1 VVVIDSSHASGVRN
15 VCAIEY
21 ARLIRERNDP
31 RWQQTTE
38 VHTSS
43 LTYQARSEAHYTAR
57 QTMEQLDFLL
67 HGMATSSRTYG
78 FDYQGGA
85 SLRRWQKK
93 RPVWI
98 NACSSPSS
106 LESGFNGTGGVTL
119 SLCVLSRFFST
130 ASLVHMCIFRMEV
143 EHELCSVKCSYLC
156 HIWLYMY
163 V

>member
-1 VVVIDSSHASGVRN
+1 

-21 ARLIRERNDP
+21 ARLIRERNDS

-43 LTYQARSEAHYTAR
+43 LICQARPKVHYTAQ
-57 QTMEQLDFLL
+57 QTMAQLVFLL
-67 HGMATSSRTYG
+67 HCIATSSRIYG
-78 FDYQGGA
+78 FDYRGGA
-85 SLRRWQKK
+85 SLRGRQKK
-93 RPVWI
+93 RPSWI

-106 LESGFNGTGGVTL
+106 LKSGFNGTRGVTW

-130 ASLVHMCIFRMEV
+130 ASLFHMCNLQPEV
-143 EHELCSVKCSYLC
+143 AHELRSVECSHFC